1 MQGVGVVARPEFV
14 VVRQQPVV
22 DTAAAAG
29 AGLHHQIR
37 VLGMDT
43 LEDVFHAAV
52 VGDVEVRLFVAGQV
66 GRPVVEQRHVGVP
79 LDVGDF
85 GVLRH
90 QLVHDAEH
98 EFLHFGVRQ
107 VEHELCASATL
118 VHLAVGL
125 LDHPFGV
132 LLEKLALR
140 VGHLGF
146 DPDAELEPF
155 LPGRGRQPLDALGE
169 FLLADHPVAEA
180 RRAVVAR
187 VFVAEPAVVHHE
199 HLPAHGGEVGHH
211 LIHHLLVD
219 VHRDAFPAVEQDAAL
234 LAAVVEPV
242 QPRPA
247 VEVAADAALAL
258 VAEGEGEYG
267 GRKDLFRFEDV
278 LRLVFVDAGED
289 ACGVG
294 IVVVDGDTVVAAPCQ
309 RAADDHAVLFVG
321 APVEREHERRA
332 AVLRIAYAVLVLDDP
347 HAVGQRFLVEVCL
360 GAPGA
365 VEVREPVV
373 AAAHGQEGRRET
385 VERDGFLF
393 QVADLRPGLD
403 HLAVGIGLVVDGDIE
418 RVEFVSGRDRRDLA
432 AVAVLPGDR
441 LHDQFERH
449 IAVVVGC
456 LNGCFTRALDAELG
470 VYRVVEGAPAVE
482 YVAGIRQ
489 PGAEVLYPGRFTLW
503 GRDQDRAFP
512 VGNNDVISP
521 ENPGTQ

>member
-1 MQGVGVVARPEFV
+1 M
-14 VVRQQPVV
+14 
-22 DTAAAAG
+22 
-29 AGLHHQIR
+29 
-37 VLGMDT
+37 
-43 LEDVFHAAV
+43 
-52 VGDVEVRLFVAGQV
+52 RLFVAGQV

-85 GVLRH
+85 GVRRH

-278 LRLVFVDAGED
+278 LRLVFV
-289 ACGVG
+289 
-294 IVVVDGDTVVAAPCQ
+294 VVVDGDTVVAAPCQ

-432 AVAVLPGDR
+432 AVAVLPG
-441 LHDQFERH
+441 
-449 IAVVVGC
+449 
-456 LNGCFTRALDAELG
+456 
-470 VYRVVEGAPAVE
+470 
-482 YVAGIRQ
+482 
-489 PGAEVLYPGRFTLW
+489 AEVLYPGRFTLW